1 MKNNP
6 IDIVLEQEKFT
17 EDEKKAFISI
27 IKYAKLCQQGN
38 ADNLKTLVNEKVEEV
53 VKNEISKN

>member
-17 EDEKKAFISI
+17 EEEKKTFIGI

-38 ADNLKTLVNEKVEEV
+38 ADNLKTLVNEKVE
-53 VKNEISKN
+53 